1 MWKTAFKKPFLK
13 AVFHKF
19 YLFHSWIPW
28 SIYIY
33 SCSNLSSFNKSY
45 IHMLCWVFNS
55 FAFTKQ
61 NRVCYDQVLKYLKMI
76 PWLAIHK
83 CRIELWVLY
92 YVHLKWVLH
101 LFGKGDIFFKKSND
115 TYFEKIFWYNL
126 LIPFINGS
134 WIISIREDHSIWKSN
149 RIQKS
154 TTNENPGACLVTYSL
169 TNLQVL
175 LFSVI
180 IQVTFVPPIFS
191 EIFHFIVY
199 NFNPSYGLTWGF
211 NKTL

>member
-1 MWKTAFKKPFLK
+1 MI
-13 AVFHKF
+13 
-19 YLFHSWIPW
+19 HSWIPW
-28 SIYIY
+28 PIYIY
-33 SCSNLSSFNKSY
+33 SCSNLSSFSKSY
-45 IHMLCWVFNS
+45 IHMLYWVFNY

-61 NRVCYDQVLKYLKMI
+61 NRVCYNQVSKYLKMI
-76 PWLAIHK
+76 PWHAIHK
-83 CRIELWVLY
+83 CRIELWT
-92 YVHLKWVLH
+92 HLKWVLH
-101 LFGKGDIFFKKSND
+101 LFGKGDIFFKKWND

-126 LIPFINGS
+126 LIPFINGN

-191 EIFHFIVY
+191 EIFHFIGY

-211 NKTL
+211 NKTFINTWTIKPRSRDKP